1 GFSANIRFPASL
13 GEIKGFSDKHI
24 ERALNAAKN
33 PQLKS
38 KLENMPVP
46 LTADKVDEYMGP
58 VLEAAKT
65 GDFSKI
71 KVCQGD
77 V

>member
-1 GFSANIRFPASL
+1 YITRSL
-13 GEIKGFSDKHI
+13 D
-24 ERALNAAKN
+24 AAKN

-38 KLENMPVP
+38 KLENMPTP

-65 GDFSKI
+65 GDFGKI
-71 KVCQGD
+71 KTIAG
-77 V
+77 